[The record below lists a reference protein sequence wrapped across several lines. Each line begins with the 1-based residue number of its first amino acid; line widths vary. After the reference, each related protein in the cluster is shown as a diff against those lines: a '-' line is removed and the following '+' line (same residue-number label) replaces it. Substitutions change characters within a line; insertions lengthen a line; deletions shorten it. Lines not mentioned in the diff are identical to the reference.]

1 MCLSENSCYS
11 SSGLT
16 GCLTNTDQNCSRLSI
31 IIIINVIII
40 VIIITTTT
48 TVLPI
53 GTRTVSPSAC
63 LHFPYRGIL
72 MPTEPSDIDLFAV
85 DF

>member
-1 MCLSENSCYS
+1 
-11 SSGLT
+11 LT
-16 GCLTNTDQNCSRLSI
+16 GCLTNTDQNCSRFSII

-48 TVLPI
+48 TTGLPI